1 MTWYLESLDLEVWK
15 TILFGYT
22 FPTKDVDGGKI
33 RKTLDEYNEE
43 ESRKFQLNSKAI
55 YILVCAIDR
64 NEYNRISQCKTAKE
78 IWRILEITHEGTTQ
92 VKDSKVRILENDYE
106 MFKMKPNESI
116 VEMFTRFTDV
126 INGLEGLGKRVSEQN
141 KVSKILRCLPPKWN
155 SKTEAIEEANN
166 LKELPL
172 EELIRSLM
180 TYEMKIARQEKE
192 MQEESKKKS
201 IALKAQEEKVVEE
214 ANLSNMEDDIAH
226 ITKKMQKFM
235 MKNKF
240 GGKTYNK
247 RSNYKK
253 EGPSKEEKENREGAK
268 EVNCYKCKKPGH
280 IKYDC
285 PLYKA
290 KKEKRRAMMA
300 TWSQSEDSSDDESE
314 NEFANMC
321 FMAFEDQDK
330 VSSDSDDNEVSFEYD
345 ELLIALYKFG
355 ENNTS
360 LKKKIFEFKKELD
373 EIKEKF
379 SKVEASKISL
389 EKVNEELLK
398 KNEWLLSSLSKFSCG
413 QKTFEMILASQKCVF
428 DKRGLGYKTSNNE
441 KYFKNYF
448 VKESISESSSTIC
461 NFCGRGGHI
470 SSTCPLRMDPKRH
483 QLLSQRRL
491 GLKNQRSLT
500 TKDPKIF
507 GYLNLLDFFFRDQ
520 RRRNGSWTVVAQDI

>member
-1 MTWYLESLDLEVWK
+1 M
-15 TILFGYT
+15 
-22 FPTKDVDGGKI
+22 
-33 RKTLDEYNEE
+33 
-43 ESRKFQLNSKAI
+43 NSAVKMS
-55 YILVCAIDR
+55 ILVCAMDR

-78 IWRILEITHEGTTQ
+78 IWRILEIAHEGTTQ

-126 INGLEGLGKRVSEQN
+126 VNGLEGLGKKVSEQD

-155 SKTEAIEEANN
+155 SKTEAIEEAKN

-172 EELIRSLM
+172 EELIGSLM

-201 IALKAQEEKVVEE
+201 IALKAQEEKVVGE
-214 ANLSNMEDDIAH
+214 AKLSNMEDDIAL
-226 ITKKMQKFM
+226 ITKRMQKFM

-247 RSNYKK
+247 RSNFKK

-268 EVNCYKCKKPGH
+268 EVTCYKCKKPDH

-330 VSSDSDDNEVSFEYD
+330 VSFDSDSNDDEVSFEYD

-360 LKKKIFEFKKELD
+360 LKKKIFELQKELD
-373 EIKEKF
+373 EIKENF

-413 QKTFEMILASQKCVF
+413 QKAFEMILASQKCVF
-428 DKRGLGYKTSNNE
+428 DKRGLGYKTSKNE

-448 VKESISESSSTIC
+448 VKESTSESSSTIC

-470 SSTCPLRMDPKRH
+470 SSTCPLR
-483 QLLSQRRL
+483 
-491 GLKNQRSLT
+491 
-500 TKDPKIF
+500 
-507 GYLNLLDFFFRDQ
+507 
-520 RRRNGSWTVVAQDI
+520 NGSQKASTSKSKKTWVEKSKVTNHQGPKKIWVPKSF